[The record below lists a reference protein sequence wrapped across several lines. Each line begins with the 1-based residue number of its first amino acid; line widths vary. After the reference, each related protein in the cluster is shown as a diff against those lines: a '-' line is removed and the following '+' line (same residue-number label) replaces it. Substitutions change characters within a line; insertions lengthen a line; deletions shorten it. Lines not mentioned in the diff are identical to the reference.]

1 MTDTSR
7 RRLLLAGLGASLAGA
22 RGAATAASSLP
33 EVVQRVKPSILL
45 VGTFRA
51 TDSPR
56 FGFRGTGFVV
66 GDGLTVL
73 TCAHVLPERWQSL
86 PADGLAVQQPRPRE
100 PGGGEPRTA
109 RVVAVDAARDLAV
122 LRLEG
127 APLPALPLA
136 EPQRVREGMAIAL
149 MGFPIGGLLGF
160 APVTHAGIVSSI
172 TPFVLPPPSAGQL
185 TGRAVRQLR
194 GEPLDILQL
203 DAIAYPGNSGG
214 PVFDAE
220 TGEVVGVVN
229 MVLRLTR
236 ESALAQ
242 PTGLTYAIPISYAR
256 ELLQRR

>member
-1 MTDTSR
+1 MNPSSPHR
-7 RRLLLAGLGASLAGA
+7 RRLLLAALAG
-22 RGAATAASSLP
+22 GWATAARPASTLP
-33 EVVQRVKPSILL
+33 DIIQRSKPSIVL
-45 VGTFRA
+45 VGTFKS

-86 PADGLAVQQPRPRE
+86 PEDGIAVQAPRPRE

-109 RVVAVDAARDLAV
+109 RVLAVDTARDLAV

-127 APLPALPLA
+127 APMPALTLA

-149 MGFPIGGLLGF
+149 IGFPIGGLLGF

-172 TPFVLPPPSAGQL
+172 TPFVLPPANAGQL

-214 PVFDAE
+214 PVLDAE

-236 ESALAQ
+236 ESALTQ
-242 PTGLTYAIPISYAR
+242 PTGLTYAIPAAYAR